1 VEAIFIVVGCMFVFR
16 ADPTAARRR
25 VHNEEGYALLFSHFR
40 RFTYDELS
48 DATGR
53 FSDRL
58 GRGASGTV
66 YRGVLEDG
74 RGVAVKRLDDL
85 SQGDE
90 VFRSELSVIGRINHM
105 NLVRMWGC
113 YSSRTR

>member
-1 VEAIFIVVGCMFVFR
+1 
-16 ADPTAARRR
+16 
-25 VHNEEGYALLFSHFR
+25 
-40 RFTYDELS
+40 
-48 DATGR
+48 
-53 FSDRL
+53 
-58 GRGASGTV
+58 V

-113 YSSRTR
+113 YSSRTG